1 MTEEILPGNSAEENK
16 DDNQFPEGGEH
27 PQRRRRRVRKRIR
40 IKKKSSPKK
49 KMKKL
54 GERLLWILVI
64 GGFIA
69 ALVIMVNQLNIV
81 DEKEKVRKSR
91 APAMNIYVLP
101 VLKSI

>member
-1 MTEEILPGNSAEENK
+1 MTEEQLPENSSEENK
-16 DDNQFPEGGEH
+16 DDNQLPEGGVH

-40 IKKKSSPKK
+40 IKKKSSPKR

-54 GERLLWILVI
+54 GERLLWILII

-81 DEKEKVRKSR
+81 DEKEKIRKSR